1 LVKIYLYTMF
11 VPVQSFI
18 ALYSLCVQDGKILQ
32 VRSILDEELDHCIAL
47 KIDEFYASSPDQT
60 NVQM

>member
-1 LVKIYLYTMF
+1 MF